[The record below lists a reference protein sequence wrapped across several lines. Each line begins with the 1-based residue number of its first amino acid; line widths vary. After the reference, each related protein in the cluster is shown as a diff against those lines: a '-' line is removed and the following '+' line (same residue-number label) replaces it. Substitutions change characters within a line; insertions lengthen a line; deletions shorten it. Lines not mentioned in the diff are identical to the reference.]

1 MIKRRFSKR
10 KDPLTLFS
18 SRIVASEIPFSQKP
32 DKPYFTPP
40 LPSFIKRLD
49 SNYSPSSKE
58 LRISRRIS
66 AKGYKIFSRS
76 RANSES
82 RMKSSILPSHYADR
96 FLPGGASGA
105 RLNVSP
111 AAGPLV
117 KKRTSSFSD
126 NRGHNY
132 LRTSLV
138 LLDMHIRHVP
148 LFSPSCRCKV
158 TQPTYEFFFF
168 FSPSIPHTRVSS
180 NFFSRGLR
188 DSTKEVLQKKKKNE
202 RQNIFAT
209 STIIEES
216 RDFCDE
222 C

>member
-1 MIKRRFSKR
+1 M
-10 KDPLTLFS
+10 
-18 SRIVASEIPFSQKP
+18 
-32 DKPYFTPP
+32 
-40 LPSFIKRLD
+40 
-49 SNYSPSSKE
+49 
-58 LRISRRIS
+58 RISRRIS

-76 RANSES
+76 RANSDS

-105 RLNVSP
+105 RLNVSR

-117 KKRTSSFSD
+117 KKQTSSFSD

-168 FSPSIPHTRVSS
+168 FPLRFRTRGFRRISSPEDCAIRRKK
-180 NFFSRGLR
+180 FC
-188 DSTKEVLQKKKKNE
+188 KKKKNE

>member
-18 SRIVASEIPFSQKP
+18 SRIVASETPFSQKP

-76 RANSES
+76 RANSDS
-82 RMKSSILPSHYADR
+82 RMKSSILSSHYADR
-96 FLPGGASGA
+96 FLPGGASGV
-105 RLNVSP
+105 RLNVSR

-168 FSPSIPHTRVSS
+168 FPS
-180 NFFSRGLR
+180 
-188 DSTKEVLQKKKKNE
+188 DSAHEGFVEFLLQRIVRFDERSFAKKKKNE